1 MSPARDKRAAARA
14 RLVQHMA
21 EKNAAAAKRKKVTRT
36 VLASVVS
43 VLVLAAAGFVGY
55 LIFKPK
61 PAAPVAGNCDAKY
74 VIPEN
79 QGGFNQN
86 MVATGKPPGTQ
97 PDKGTQDFTL
107 QLNTGDV
114 VIQMDLNKAPC
125 TAGSFAFLS
134 SKNYYTNSNCHRLTT
149 QGLYVLQCG
158 DPSGTGA
165 GGPSYE
171 VKDENLPE
179 QDPATGSGAYPAGT
193 VAMAEAANGDPG
205 SQFFIVY
212 KDTQLPANYTRVGF
226 VTKGLDVVNAI
237 AAKGAVTKED
247 PTKPAE
253 GGDGTPKDPVT
264 ITGTVVGPANPDGV
278 PQNPWTQPAGTSSES
293 TKPNNGS

>member
-21 EKNAAAAKRKKVTRT
+21 EKNAAAAKRKKVQRT
-36 VLASVVS
+36 VLASVIS

-61 PAAPVAGNCDAKY
+61 PAVPVAGNCESKY
-74 VIPEN
+74 ITPEN

-86 MVATGKPPGTQ
+86 MVATGKPPGSQ

-107 QLNTGDV
+107 KLNTGDV

-134 SKNYYTNSNCHRLTT
+134 AKNYFTNSKCHRLTT
-149 QGLYVLQCG
+149 EGIFVLQCG

-171 VKDENLPE
+171 IADENLPE
-179 QDPATGSGAYPAGT
+179 AGPDGTGDYPAGT
-193 VAMAEAANGDPG
+193 VAMAEGGSGTPG
-205 SQFFIVY
+205 SQFFICY
-212 KDTQLPANYTRVGF
+212 EDTKLGPKYTRVGF
-226 VTKGLDVVNAI
+226 ISSGLDVVKDI
-237 AAKGAVTKED
+237 AKKGAVTKED

-253 GGDGTPKDPVT
+253 GGDGAPKDEVL
-264 ITGTVVGPANPDGV
+264 ITGTTVGPVNPAGV
-278 PQNPWTQPAGTSSES
+278 PQNPWSLPATSGSPS
-293 TKPNNGS
+293 TEPSS